1 LPLGALYYFSFGY
14 FKEMMKRGI
23 KSTESL
29 ESNSET
35 RAAQYFVL
43 FGSLGDL
50 SLRKIFPAWYQ
61 LECAGLLGKSLKIL
75 GVARDEMSKDQFQQK
90 IIDALKFRVP
100 SEHFEEDVCK
110 RLVGRIDYFQLDFQ
124 KATGYQQLKHTI
136 KDCGVQII
144 YYLATSPN
152 ISEAVCDNLYKTGAI
167 TNSSRIVVEKPI
179 GHNLTSSKVIN
190 DKLAS
195 YFNEEQI
202 YRIDHYLGKETVQ
215 NLIALRFGN
224 SILSSQWNHNSIEY
238 VEITA
243 AESVGIEGRWSYYD
257 DVGQMRDMI
266 QSHLLQL
273 LCLVAMEPPA
283 KLNAQSIRNKKEQV
297 LQALVPIS
305 ENNVSTSLIR
315 GQYCDGQSLEEVAPG
330 YLNEIDAK
338 SQSETETFICIRAEI
353 ANWRWS
359 GTPFYLRTGKR
370 MPEKVT
376 EIVIHFKADSHF
388 IFDSDQKSM
397 PGNSLI
403 IRLQP
408 TEGISLQVLTK
419 SQGLEQGMRL
429 RRDPLHL
436 DFSESQKISRIPD
449 AYERLLLEV
458 LKGDQSLFV
467 SRNEVE
473 LAWTWCDQAIDAWR
487 QSSQPLYPYSAGSY
501 GPDVSKV
508 FIQKYGHEW
517 HEDR

>member
-1 LPLGALYYFSFGY
+1 
-14 FKEMMKRGI
+14 
-23 KSTESL
+23 
-29 ESNSET
+29 
-35 RAAQYFVL
+35 
-43 FGSLGDL
+43 
-50 SLRKIFPAWYQ
+50 
-61 LECAGLLGKSLKIL
+61 
-75 GVARDEMSKDQFQQK
+75 
-90 IIDALKFRVP
+90 
-100 SEHFEEDVCK
+100 
-110 RLVGRIDYFQLDFQ
+110 
-124 KATGYQQLKHTI
+124 
-136 KDCGVQII
+136 
-144 YYLATSPN
+144 
-152 ISEAVCDNLYKTGAI
+152 
-167 TNSSRIVVEKPI
+167 
-179 GHNLTSSKVIN
+179 
-190 DKLAS
+190 
-195 YFNEEQI
+195 
-202 YRIDHYLGKETVQ
+202 
-215 NLIALRFGN
+215 
-224 SILSSQWNHNSIEY
+224 
-238 VEITA
+238 
-243 AESVGIEGRWSYYD
+243 
-257 DVGQMRDMI
+257 
-266 QSHLLQL
+266 
-273 LCLVAMEPPA
+273 MEPPA

-397 PGNSLI
+397 AGNSLI